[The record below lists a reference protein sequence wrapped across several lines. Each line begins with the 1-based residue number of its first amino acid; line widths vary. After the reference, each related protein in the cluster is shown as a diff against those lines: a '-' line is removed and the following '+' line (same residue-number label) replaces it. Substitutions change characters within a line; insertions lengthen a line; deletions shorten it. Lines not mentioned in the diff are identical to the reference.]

1 MISKLFFISFCMF
14 SIACFCVGSLQA
26 AELQQRVTNGTAVAN
41 APVIISIVPA
51 QAEPGAR
58 VSISG
63 SGFGNRI
70 STVLGN
76 AEIPAQIT
84 DNGKRIEFIVPLQ
97 IEPGTHLL
105 YLKRSDGVT
114 GRPYNFTILPLRPVL
129 LSLNP
134 DRISSCSQRGERE
147 VTVQGRNFNNSSM
160 LFFDGAGIKNSF
172 LSTESLRFIVPEV
185 SGGLHQIQVRNSPEN
200 ASVTLALTVETRA
213 EIDQVS
219 IGSENVNYYE
229 LEITG
234 RNFHQNSTI
243 FIDGQRIGTGGGG
256 GGQSTSTIF
265 VDGQRVSG
273 GGSSTSDRDRLI
285 YVNCNK
291 LIYQRYPYSSTN
303 KEFRIQ
309 VVNPGGEGSQIIQ
322 VNAP

>member
-1 MISKLFFISFCMF
+1 MSRFFALICLFSYSFIFVISIP
-14 SIACFCVGSLQA
+14 A
-26 AELQQRVTNGTAVAN
+26 AERDQRTVNNTATD

-63 SGFGNRI
+63 SGFGNMV
-70 STVLGN
+70 TAVLGN

-84 DNGKRIEFIVPLQ
+84 DKGRRIEFMVPLQ

-114 GRPYNFTILPLRPVL
+114 GRPYNFSILPLRPVL

-147 VTVQGRNFNNSSM
+147 VIVQGRNFNSSSM
-160 LFFDGAGIKNSF
+160 LFFDGAGIKSTF
-172 LSTESLRFIVPEV
+172 LSAESLSFIVPQV
-185 SGGLHQIQVRNSPEN
+185 SGGLHQVQVRNSPEN
-200 ASVTLALTVETRA
+200 ASVALALTVETRA

-219 IGSENVNYYE
+219 IGNENVNYYE

-243 FIDGQRIGTGGGG
+243 LIDGQRIGTGGG
-256 GGQSTSTIF
+256 QNTSTIF

-285 YVNCNK
+285 YLNCNK

-309 VVNPGGEGSQIIQ
+309 VINPGGEGSQIIQ